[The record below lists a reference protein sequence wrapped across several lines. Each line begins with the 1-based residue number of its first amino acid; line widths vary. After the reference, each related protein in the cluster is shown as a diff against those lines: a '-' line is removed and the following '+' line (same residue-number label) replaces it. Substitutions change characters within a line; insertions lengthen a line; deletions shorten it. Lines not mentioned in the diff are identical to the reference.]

1 MSTNDAVT
9 SASTAEKMI
18 GCVKWFNNKAGY
30 GFISLIEGDEVGKEI
45 FVHHSCIGVNEQQY
59 KYLVQGEYV
68 EFVLSTTQG
77 GQHEFQAVN
86 VTGIKGGKL
95 MCETIYEM
103 KLART
108 NYKSTDVEVREP
120 TGPPPPRISRDSQST
135 KESRPPRR
143 TSVKSESDEKD
154 WSLISKGKRKSV
166 KASA

>member
-9 SASTAEKMI
+9 SASNLEKMV

-30 GFISLIEGDEVGKEI
+30 GFISLIDGDEVGKEI

-68 EFVLSTTQG
+68 EFVLSATQG
-77 GQHEFQAVN
+77 GQHEFQAIN

-108 NYKSTDVEVREP
+108 NYKSVEGEIRELS
-120 TGPPPPRISRDSQST
+120 GPPPPRLTKDFQSS
-135 KESRPPRR
+135 KPVRR
-143 TSVKSESDEKD
+143 SIKSESDDKD
-154 WSLISKGKRKSV
+154 WSLITKGKRKTV
-166 KASA
+166 KVSE

>member
-9 SASTAEKMI
+9 SASSMEKMI

-30 GFISLIEGDEVGKEI
+30 GFISLIDGADVGKEI
-45 FVHHSCIGVNEQQY
+45 FVHHSGIGVNEQQY

-86 VTGIKGGKL
+86 VTGIRGGKL
-95 MCETIYEM
+95 MCETIYEI

-108 NYKSTDVEVREP
+108 NYKSKSDSEENVVEPVVRA
-120 TGPPPPRISRDSQST
+120 PRST
-135 KESRPPRR
+135 RPPRDDESKPVR
-143 TSVKSESDEKD
+143 RVTKSSDDKE
-154 WSLISKGKRKSV
+154 WSLVNKGKKRV
-166 KASA
+166 KTTA

>member
-9 SASTAEKMI
+9 SASSTEKMI

-30 GFISLIEGDEVGKEI
+30 GFISLIDGENVGKEI
-45 FVHHSCIGVNEQQY
+45 FVHHTGIGVNEQQY

-68 EFVLSTTQG
+68 EFVLSSTEG

-108 NYKSTDVEVREP
+108 NYKSSNDQEGEVSESSVR
-120 TGPPPPRISRDSQST
+120 PPRS
-135 KESRPPRR
+135 SRPPLEPRTLRR
-143 TSVKSESDEKD
+143 RVGASSEEKD
-154 WSLISKGKRKSV
+154 WSLIKGKRKAAPKV
-166 KASA
+166 SA

>member
-9 SASTAEKMI
+9 SASNAEKMI

-68 EFVLSTTQG
+68 EFILSATQG
-77 GQHEFQAVN
+77 GQHAFQAVN

-95 MCETIYEM
+95 MCETINDM

-108 NYKSTDVEVREP
+108 NYKTTSTNESVEFEVKEP
-120 TGPPPPRISRDSQST
+120 TGPPPPRTSRDSLKST
-135 KESRPPRR
+135 KR
-143 TSVKSESDEKD
+143 SVKSESDDKD
-154 WSLISKGKRKSV
+154 WSLITKGKRKSV

>member
-120 TGPPPPRISRDSQST
+120 AGPPPPRISRDSQST

-143 TSVKSESDEKD
+143 TNVKSESDEKD
-154 WSLISKGKRKSV
+154 WSLITKGKKRTVKS
-166 KASA
+166 SA